1 MKWNANTSQAQLEAQ
16 ARYDSEN
23 TKQITLKLNVKTD
36 ADILEYLKI
45 RKTMDGGMQGYIKSL
60 IRSDILNQ
68 KKEK

>member
-36 ADILEYLKI
+36 ADI
-45 RKTMDGGMQGYIKSL
+45 SL
-60 IRSDILNQ
+60 CQTTEDMRV
-68 KKEK
+68 